1 MTLRA
6 QQLFAGIAFGG
17 AMATAFAIAVPQ
29 LAAGETAPAIVAITA
44 APEAVPVEVANPD
57 DATVDMNHWQET
69 GGHAPSPYIPGKTRK
84 KK

>member
-1 MTLRA
+1 MTLRT

-29 LAAGETAPAIVAITA
+29 LAAGQPAIVEIAA
-44 APEAVPVEVANPD
+44 APESVPVDVATTD
-57 DATVDMNHWQET
+57 SAAVDMNHWQET